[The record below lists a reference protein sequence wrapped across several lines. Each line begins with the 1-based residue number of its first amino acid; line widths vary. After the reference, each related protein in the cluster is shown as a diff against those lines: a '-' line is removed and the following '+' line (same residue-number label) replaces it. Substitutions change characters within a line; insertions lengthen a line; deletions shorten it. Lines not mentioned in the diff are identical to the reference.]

1 MAAPGELELRTH
13 PPYLS
18 EDRGEIAAFLLARGL
33 EPPADEADYAVSFLR
48 GGAMVGTGSRKGR
61 ILRGIA
67 VDEAERGEG
76 LAARIV
82 SELEA
87 EASRSGFGGL
97 FVFTKP
103 DNRAIFESLGY
114 RELAAARGAAVL
126 LEKGGGLG
134 AWLAALRAEL
144 GADGPAAPA
153 PGSAAAGPG
162 AADTAPAGPA
172 PVSALVMNCNPFTLG
187 HRHLVATAAATSSRV
202 ILFVVGEEASSFP
215 FEVRFRLVR
224 EGVADFPNVRVVAG
238 SDYLVS
244 RATFPTYFLK
254 DRAGE
259 AAEIHARLDADLF
272 GRRIAPALGVA
283 RRYVAEEPYSPVTA
297 TYNRA
302 LAEVLPP
309 LGVELVEI
317 PRLAMGGA
325 AVSASAVRRAI
336 REGRLGDAR
345 ELVPDSTWNYLASA
359 EAAPVLARV
368 AAAEGRH

>member
-1 MAAPGELELRTH
+1 MAATGELELRTH

-48 GGAMVGTGSRKGR
+48 GGAMVGSGSRKGR

-67 VDEAERGEG
+67 VDEAERGGG

-87 EASRSGFGGL
+87 EASRRGVGGL

-126 LEKGGGLG
+126 LEKGGGLD
-134 AWLAALRAEL
+134 AWLASLRAEL
-144 GADGPAAPA
+144 GPASGPPE
-153 PGSAAAGPG
+153 SGPV
-162 AADTAPAGPA
+162 A
-172 PVSALVMNCNPFTLG
+172 ALVMNCNPFTLG
-187 HRHLVATAAATSSRV
+187 HRHLVATAASRSSRV
-202 ILFVVGEEASSFP
+202 ILFVVSEEASSFP
-215 FEVRFRLVR
+215 FEVRRRLVR

-317 PRLAMGGA
+317 PRLALGGA

-336 REGRLGDAR
+336 REGRLDAAR
-345 ELVPDSTWNYLASA
+345 SLVPESTWNYLASP